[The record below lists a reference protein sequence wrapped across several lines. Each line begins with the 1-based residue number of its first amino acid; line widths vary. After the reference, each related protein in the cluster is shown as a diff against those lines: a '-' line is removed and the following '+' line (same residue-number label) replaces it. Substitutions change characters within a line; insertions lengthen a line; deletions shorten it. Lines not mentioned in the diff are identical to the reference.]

1 MSRYDHCSREELLR
15 VITELEE
22 ENNRLKAAADQ
33 GAEPPHER
41 GGGKPVPGRFRERYA
56 QKIFDAL
63 PDMLTVLTPEG
74 ELVDLISSE
83 QTNHVGEPGSQLI
96 GRHIS
101 TMLSPEAYQSIKANL
116 DSVVASGQG
125 STSHHD
131 ITLDGITNHYENRIY
146 PLDGDYSLC
155 MCRDVTEEQNIKENL
170 VQANRR
176 MEKAEEIASLSHW
189 YYYADSEEFED
200 NTLIPKLMGFK
211 SRGAANNRCE
221 LPAFLA
227 YVHTADRAKIREQL
241 DRADCADD
249 YVEFRLF
256 VNGSLHY
263 LHSRVIY
270 VYHENG
276 KRIVEGY
283 TQDMTHIVERLHELE
298 VMNYALDNVD
308 KEIFA
313 CDLEGRIVFTNKQF
327 RSHNRIS
334 GELVEK
340 RVYELETLNG
350 NRQQWE
356 ERVKRI
362 RGNTTIQKHIAQ
374 IKETDGKITTMEFV
388 SYPIY
393 DDFREREII
402 WFFGRDISLQIT
414 HEAKIK
420 QMNSLMET
428 ILNNISVCLF
438 VKDPGNEFRYLY
450 WNKAFEEYS
459 GIPAS
464 KALGSTDYELFP
476 DPKDAE
482 KFRRDDLNLLR
493 IGQRIEFEEQ
503 YTAATGARRIV
514 TTSKALV
521 PAENR
526 LPLIIGLSWDVTEM
540 KKTQLELIE
549 ARAKAEA
556 SDRLK
561 SAFLANMSHEI
572 RTPLNAIV
580 GFSKLLAE
588 VETEQ
593 EKQQFA
599 EIIDSNSELLLQLIN
614 DILDISKIEAGTL
627 EFNYKPVNLNEL
639 CRAQQEIHKS
649 RVKEGVEL
657 VFDEKYDSVFLTADQ
672 NRLSQVFTNLI
683 TNAIKFT
690 SSGQILF
697 GFNVREEQIDFYVSD
712 TGIGIPKEKQASIFD
727 RFVKLNDFAAGTGLG
742 LAISRMII
750 EKMEGTIRVE
760 SEQGAGTIFRFSIP
774 YVQPAEEEETE
785 ASAAIP
791 SPEDG
796 QPDDGRVRTILA
808 AEDIDSNYLL
818 IEAFIGKK
826 FNLLRAHN
834 GEEAVQMWHDA
845 QPDAVLMD
853 LKMPRMDGFEA
864 TRQIRAVS
872 KSVPIIAMSAFAFGD
887 DRDKAAAAGCND
899 FITKP
904 LSQSVL
910 LKTLNRFLNRK
921 RSSD

>member
-200 NTLIPKLMGFK
+200 NTLIPKLMGYTT
-211 SRGAANNRCE
+211 SGEPNNRSE
-221 LPAFLA
+221 LPDFLA

-580 GFSKLLAE
+580 GFSNLLADGE
-588 VETEQ
+588 VS
-593 EKQQFA
+593 A
-599 EIIDSNSELLLQLIN
+599 DSEEGREYVTLISKNSDYLLTLVS
-614 DILDISKIEAGTL
+614 DILDLSRIETGTMEYSFAEQPL
-627 EFNYKPVNLNEL
+627 GKFLMDIYINSNHTIP
-639 CRAQQEIHKS
+639 
-649 RVKEGVEL
+649 EGVEFNL
-657 VFDEKYDSVFLTADQ
+657 LLPPDEVRIETDAL
-672 NRLSQVFTNLI
+672 RLRQVINHLLN
-683 TNAIKFT
+683 NAVKFT
-690 SSGQILF
+690 SAGHIDMGYTPSVDGESVRLF
-697 GFNVREEQIDFYVSD
+697 VIDTGRGISEDQSEKIFERFYKSD
-712 TGIGIPKEKQASIFD
+712 TFTQGA
-727 RFVKLNDFAAGTGLG
+727 GLG
-742 LAISRMII
+742 LSVC
-750 EKMEGTIRVE
+750 KTLVE
-760 SEQGAGTIFRFSIP
+760 SLGGSISVVSRPKEGACFSLSLP
-774 YVQPAEEEETE
+774 
-785 ASAAIP
+785 
-791 SPEDG
+791 
-796 QPDDGRVRTILA
+796 
-808 AEDIDSNYLL
+808 
-818 IEAFIGKK
+818 
-826 FNLLRAHN
+826 
-834 GEEAVQMWHDA
+834 
-845 QPDAVLMD
+845 
-853 LKMPRMDGFEA
+853 
-864 TRQIRAVS
+864 IR
-872 KSVPIIAMSAFAFGD
+872 
-887 DRDKAAAAGCND
+887 
-899 FITKP
+899 
-904 LSQSVL
+904 
-910 LKTLNRFLNRK
+910 RK
-921 RSSD
+921 RV

>member
-393 DDFREREII
+393 DAPWTERSPT
-402 WFFGRDISLQIT
+402 GRRGSCWMSPIRSTTISAN
-414 HEAKIK
+414 AK
-420 QMNSLMET
+420 
-428 ILNNISVCLF
+428 
-438 VKDPGNEFRYLY
+438 
-450 WNKAFEEYS
+450 
-459 GIPAS
+459 
-464 KALGSTDYELFP
+464 
-476 DPKDAE
+476 
-482 KFRRDDLNLLR
+482 
-493 IGQRIEFEEQ
+493 
-503 YTAATGARRIV
+503 
-514 TTSKALV
+514 
-521 PAENR
+521 
-526 LPLIIGLSWDVTEM
+526 
-540 KKTQLELIE
+540 
-549 ARAKAEA
+549 
-556 SDRLK
+556 
-561 SAFLANMSHEI
+561 
-572 RTPLNAIV
+572 
-580 GFSKLLAE
+580 
-588 VETEQ
+588 
-593 EKQQFA
+593 
-599 EIIDSNSELLLQLIN
+599 
-614 DILDISKIEAGTL
+614 
-627 EFNYKPVNLNEL
+627 
-639 CRAQQEIHKS
+639 
-649 RVKEGVEL
+649 
-657 VFDEKYDSVFLTADQ
+657 
-672 NRLSQVFTNLI
+672 
-683 TNAIKFT
+683 
-690 SSGQILF
+690 SSGS
-697 GFNVREEQIDFYVSD
+697 SD
-712 TGIGIPKEKQASIFD
+712 ATS
-727 RFVKLNDFAAGTGLG
+727 RFK
-742 LAISRMII
+742 
-750 EKMEGTIRVE
+750 
-760 SEQGAGTIFRFSIP
+760 
-774 YVQPAEEEETE
+774 
-785 ASAAIP
+785 
-791 SPEDG
+791 SP
-796 QPDDGRVRTILA
+796 
-808 AEDIDSNYLL
+808 
-818 IEAFIGKK
+818 
-826 FNLLRAHN
+826 
-834 GEEAVQMWHDA
+834 M
-845 QPDAVLMD
+845 
-853 LKMPRMDGFEA
+853 
-864 TRQIRAVS
+864 
-872 KSVPIIAMSAFAFGD
+872 
-887 DRDKAAAAGCND
+887 
-899 FITKP
+899 KP
-904 LSQSVL
+904 
-910 LKTLNRFLNRK
+910 
-921 RSSD
+921 RSSR